1 MMNYQRGG
9 YESKSL
15 FSDYRQAPVVKE
27 NNGIVLDFLQHGH
40 ISDPARRPVA
50 QLIGVEHL
58 SLLEVAPK
66 KDVYLKSM
74 ELVYIG
80 IDKRDKIHHITRKIE
95 FNDLTE
101 TAKMNLQSIVEEAVN
116 KSIDKIVDFFNN
128 SQAVSTRQ
136 HQLELIPGIG
146 KKHMW
151 AIIDEREKKPFSSI
165 EDLKERVSLIPNPI
179 KPIIKRAMDEL
190 EGVDKYKIILPRL
203 DLSKVTTFSEEKA

>member
-1 MMNYQRGG
+1 MMNYQRG

-15 FSDYRQAPVVKE
+15 FSDYRQAPVIKE

-95 FNDLTE
+95 YNDLTE

-116 KSIDKIVDFFNN
+116 KSMDKIVDFFNN

-165 EDLKERVSLIPNPI
+165 DDLKERVSLIPNPI

-190 EGVDKYKIILPRL
+190 EGVDKYRIILPRL
-203 DLSKVTTFSEEKA
+203 DLSKVTTFREEKA

>member
-15 FSDYRQAPVVKE
+15 FSDFRQAPVIKE

-74 ELVYIG
+74 EIVYIG

-190 EGVDKYKIILPRL
+190 EGVDKYRIILPRL
-203 DLSKVTTFSEEKA
+203 DLSKVTTFREEKA